1 MPTNV
6 ELRAEELNAP
16 CVTLTRALLKQALYS
31 TEESAVKAILTN
43 IPVTRMQF
51 LPSHISGEIEHPH
64 IYGRQIGHVWV
75 SRSLEN
81 KGFDEEYLNTPIAG
95 KRVFAPFYRGG
106 GYLPTVTDIKYEV
119 AEPDAPVEL
128 PDISDYREV
137 MFDGEATLAD
147 LYINAHKYNYY
158 PDMNA
163 YAPLPEQGALQNA
176 AKTLMMKEIMIQCGD
191 PYDRIADLSRLI
203 LFLMSKVTLTESEQ
217 NILTPLLAYVPNIYD
232 LAPIAER
239 EKNVQKIVSDAKA
252 NPETFIKGESSE

>member
-1 MPTNV
+1 MTASV
-6 ELRAEELNAP
+6 YTHAEQLNAP
-16 CVTLTRALLKQALYS
+16 CVTLTRKMLKEALYS
-31 TEESAVKAILTN
+31 TEPTAIKAILHN
-43 IPVTRMQF
+43 APVLKPYLEENPDRYSEWGYQF
-51 LPSHISGEIEHPH
+51 GHI
-64 IYGRQIGHVWV
+64 WV
-75 SRSLEN
+75 SGMLY
-81 KGFDEEYLNTPIAG
+81 KHGFDEAYLNTPITG
-95 KRVFAPFYRGG
+95 KRVFVPFYRGG
-106 GYLPTVTDIKYEV
+106 GYLPTVTPIKYEV
-119 AEPDAPVEL
+119 VELDAPVEL

-158 PDMNA
+158 PDMDA
-163 YAPLPEQGALQNA
+163 YAPMPEQGALQNA
-176 AKTLMMKEIMIQCGD
+176 AKTLIMKEIMIQCGD

-252 NPETFIKGESSE
+252 NPEAFIKGESSE